1 MKYKISG
8 DNLQVA
14 NVNLGKDTVVN
25 AEAGAM
31 IYKSGN
37 VTIDTETKGI
47 SKALK
52 RVLTGE
58 SLFLTKFTSVGG
70 SGLVGFAGKFPG

>member
-14 NVNLGKDTVVN
+14 NISLSKGDIVN

-31 IYKSGN
+31 VYRAAMLSLM
-37 VTIDTETKGI
+37 
-47 SKALK
+47 LK
-52 RVLTGE
+52 VKVLKK
-58 SLFLTKFTSVGG
+58 L
-70 SGLVGFAGKFPG
+70 

>member
-14 NVNLGKDTVVN
+14 NVSLAKNDIVN

-31 IYKSGN
+31 VNRLSYWKKKQRHLQLYPWLLAILDKSC
-37 VTIDTETKGI
+37 
-47 SKALK
+47 
-52 RVLTGE
+52 
-58 SLFLTKFTSVGG
+58 SLLPD
-70 SGLVGFAGKFPG
+70 AY